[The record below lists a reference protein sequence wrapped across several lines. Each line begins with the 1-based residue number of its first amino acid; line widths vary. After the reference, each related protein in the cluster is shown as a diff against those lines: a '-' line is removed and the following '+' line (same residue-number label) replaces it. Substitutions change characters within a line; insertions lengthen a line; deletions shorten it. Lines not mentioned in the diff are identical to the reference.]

1 MNMYPKASDRKSH
14 LILNLL
20 SWVDFLQP
28 KYCYFENV
36 RGFMQ
41 YALNGKQATRH
52 SVKGGISTGGLKF
65 FARALIALGYI

>member
-1 MNMYPKASDRKSH
+1 MYQNAHDRKSH

-20 SWVDFLQP
+20 SWVDFLKP

-41 YALNGKQATRH
+41 YKLNAQQKDRH
-52 SVKGGISTGGLKF
+52 KIVGGIELGGLKF
-65 FARALIALGYI
+65 VIRAMIAMG